1 MKNSDGAI
9 AASDPTSLLDDA
21 KTCAYLLNDAL
32 ECADVAEVAA
42 AVRIVQRSHG
52 ASAVLGDRDE
62 LNPSVFKDIQH
73 FSDGHA
79 GHGTDA
85 MHRGALRP

>member
-52 ASAVLGDRDE
+52 STVHGIGPMTSMTVAEMLDVLE
-62 LNPSVFKDIQH
+62 N
-73 FSDGHA
+73 A
-79 GHGTDA
+79 GVQLVAIPKHR
-85 MHRGALRP
+85 RGA